1 MAGTGEW
8 FSSGLWGCRAAFS
21 CLSFVFGGWVCL
33 PLLGAFCVTSW
44 GHQPQISISPAKVF
58 HDPVQLAL
66 AVRDLPCKW
75 DWDVPRCVGSN
86 GNPSASSASPRD
98 LLGEHLLASCLQ
110 FLLSKGWW
118 KGKIQQMDPRARPNT
133 LAVLPRGPRSP
144 SRGSPLS
151 SASARAGWGGPVGW
165 DGGDK
170 TNYLLFAAT
179 QPTKTTTQSNIP
191 GPQGCSGQGQCWIKK
206 VNAFFLAWYLF
217 QPCFRTTDLLINGLN
232 IAGAF

>member
-1 MAGTGEW
+1 M
-8 FSSGLWGCRAAFS
+8 
-21 CLSFVFGGWVCL
+21 
-33 PLLGAFCVTSW
+33 
-44 GHQPQISISPAKVF
+44 
-58 HDPVQLAL
+58 
-66 AVRDLPCKW
+66 
-75 DWDVPRCVGSN
+75 PRRVGSN

-98 LLGEHLLASCLQ
+98 LLGGHLLASHLQ
-110 FLLSKGWW
+110 FLQLQPHRKGWW
-118 KGKIQQMDPRARPNT
+118 KVKIQQMVPRARPNT
-133 LAVLPRGPRSP
+133 LAILPRGPQSP

-165 DGGDK
+165 DGGNK

-206 VNAFFLAWYLF
+206 VNAIFVARYLF

-232 IAGAF
+232 IAGAFYFFILRPQSASSGRWIGTMGCRKSYFQQL